1 MALESSYIVQWNLIT
16 FPTNLITT
24 RSDKYF
30 PRKIGKSAEKTLLK
44 TQDDKVSTAPAN
56 TVRVRPQCKKTNN
69 IKDSVCEVK
78 LFKHLYSYNKN
89 SSIILNPKNMN
100 VHPSIL
106 KLGIKYANKI
116 IVGSNSRCVAFLNAI
131 KDLINDY
138 TKPANV
144 DFTRGLKNSIQ
155 ESLSYLDTCRP
166 SSANMF
172 ASTVHLEGRISTLP
186 LTMTDDEVKRKLTNI
201 IDDYIEEQILLA
213 DRAISNSINKKIM
226 YQDTLVVY
234 GFSSLIYSILLEA
247 HKTGKNLKIIVV
259 DGHPWLEG
267 RELLRRLSKHGIDCS
282 YMMMNALSFVM
293 PQVIIDNL
301 RNYVFFKI
309 KYLIIYFSTGA
320 AMVNKVLLGAH
331 AILAN
336 GAVMARVGTSQIALT
351 AKAFSVPVLVVCGA
365 HKSCERVQT
374 DSFVYNEI
382 GDPDF
387 LLENSLFCIRKRGI
401 VNWKSK
407 KSLSLLNITY
417 DVTPANLVNAVIT
430 ELAVLHGTSIPVI
443 LRLKPSEI

>member
-1 MALESSYIVQWNLIT
+1 MTLE
-16 FPTNLITT
+16 TT
-24 RSDKYF
+24 RF
-30 PRKIGKSAEKTLLK
+30 QQPRTDTGA
-44 TQDDKVSTAPAN
+44 
-56 TVRVRPQCKKTNN
+56 TVIT
-69 IKDSVCEVK
+69 
-78 LFKHLYSYNKN
+78 
-89 SSIILNPKNMN
+89 
-100 VHPSIL
+100 L
-106 KLGIKYANKI
+106 KLA
-116 IVGSNSRCVAFLNAI
+116 A
-131 KDLINDY
+131 
-138 TKPANV
+138 
-144 DFTRGLKNSIQ
+144 GL
-155 ESLSYLDTCRP
+155 
-166 SSANMF
+166 
-172 ASTVHLEGRISTLP
+172 
-186 LTMTDDEVKRKLTNI
+186 VKRKLTNV
-201 IDDYIEEQILLA
+201 IDDYMEEQILLA

-234 GFSSLIYSILLEA
+234 GFSSLIYSILLDA

-293 PQVIIDNL
+293 PQVD
-301 RNYVFFKI
+301 
-309 KYLIIYFSTGA
+309 
-320 AMVNKVLLGAH
+320 KVLLGAH

-336 GAVMARVGTSQIALT
+336 GSVMARVGTSQIALT